1 MTLEMASVAM
11 DVEVAIAL
19 RYAHPPPLFLIC
31 SIHLMVRMF
40 ALASAISFTF
50 CLQKRKKGRVNTPPP
65 VVETLRGWCSL
76 TFAMIP
82 LARNDGLA
90 YLSRKPVVFNY

>member
-1 MTLEMASVAM
+1 MAM

-19 RYAHPPPLFLIC
+19 RYPPPAPVIPNMLHPPRGPG
-31 SIHLMVRMF
+31 
-40 ALASAISFTF
+40 
-50 CLQKRKKGRVNTPPP
+50 CLLSLQPSHSHSVFKKEKKGRVNTPPP
-65 VVETLRGWCSL
+65 VVETLMGWWCSL
-76 TFAMIP
+76 TFSMIP